1 MQTILKSLL
10 AAALALLF
18 VASAAYAHAFLEH
31 AVPGVGATVRGSPS
45 ELELVFTE
53 KIVQGFSSVIVS
65 SAGGEKIAAGK
76 PTLDPANPSAL
87 RVRLARALKPGAY
100 VVAWHVVSVDTH
112 TTSGTYKFTV
122 AP

>member
-1 MQTILKSLL
+1 MHTILKSLL

-18 VASAAYAHAFLEH
+18 AASAAYAHAFLEH
-31 AVPGVGATVRGSPS
+31 AVPGVGATVRSSPN

-53 KIVQGFSSVIVS
+53 KIVPGFSSISVN
-65 SAGGEKIAAGK
+65 SAGGENIAAGK
-76 PTLDPANPSAL
+76 PTLDPANPNAL
-87 RVRLARALKPGAY
+87 HVRLAHALKPGTY

-112 TTSGTYKFTV
+112 TTSGSYKFTV